1 MTKPFMFEKPVGM
14 RDTLPELYLLRQQVR
29 STVAGEVARWGY
41 APIATPALEFYDT
54 IGEASATSDTQ
65 LFKLLDQ
72 QGHTLV
78 LRPDMT
84 APIARIAASTLEE
97 VQRPARLTYDAN
109 VFRAQQREGGKP
121 AEFEQLGVELIGD
134 GTASADG
141 EVIALMIAA
150 LKKAELPNFKVAIGH
165 IGFVN
170 TLLREIL
177 GTEERADTFR
187 RYLYEKNYVGFKQ
200 AVKQLPLSSID
211 RQRLSGL
218 LNLRGGFDILEDAER
233 LVETEAGAAALGE
246 LRALLDV
253 LRAYGLEDEVV
264 IDLNLVM
271 HMSYYT
277 GMVFEAYS
285 DELGFPLGGGGRYD
299 ELLEKFHRPEPATGF
314 AVRLDR
320 LTEALGRAKESVTV
334 SYAIV
339 YSNERRTEAMK
350 KAAELREKGQA
361 AVMQDVRG
369 IADLD
374 AYCAQ
379 FDNVEYLIGTNGSE
393 NSRGGAV
400 L

>member
-14 RDTLPELYLLRQQVR
+14 RDTLPELYTLRQQVR
-29 STVAGEVARWGY
+29 STVADEVALWGY

-84 APIARIAASTLEE
+84 APIARIAASTLKD

-121 AEFEQLGVELIGD
+121 AEFEQVGVELIGD

-150 LKKAELPNFKVAIGH
+150 LKKTGLSGFKVAIGH

-170 TLLREIL
+170 TLLQEIL
-177 GTEERADTFR
+177 GNEERAGTFR
-187 RYLYEKNYVGFKQ
+187 RYLYEKNYVGFKH
-200 AVKQLPLSSID
+200 AVRQLPLSSID
-211 RQRLSGL
+211 RQRLTGL
-218 LNLRGGFDILEDAER
+218 LNLRGGFEILEDAAG
-233 LVETEAGAAALGE
+233 LVETQAGSAALDE
-246 LRALLDV
+246 LRSLLDV
-253 LRAYGLEDEVV
+253 LRAYGLENDII

-285 DELGFPLGGGGRYD
+285 EELGFPLGGGGRYD
-299 ELLEKFHRPEPATGF
+299 GLLEKFHRPEPATGF

-320 LTEALGRAKESVTV
+320 LTEALGRAKEEITV
-334 SYAIV
+334 SNCII
-339 YSNERRTEAMK
+339 YSNERRGEAMK
-350 KAAELREKGQA
+350 KAASLREEGRSV
-361 AVMQDVRG
+361 VMQDVRG

-374 AYCAQ
+374 AYSQQ
-379 FDNVEYLIGTNGSE
+379 FDDVHYLIGSNGAG
-393 NSRGGAV
+393 GGAPYDG
-400 L
+400 